1 MIFTSFDYIY
11 FLLCIFLCYWIIG
24 NKFFQNTLL
33 LIGSYIFYG
42 WISPWF
48 CSLLAA
54 STVMDY
60 FCGLG
65 MKKYP
70 DHKKSIL
77 ILSLLSNLGI
87 LCIFKYFNFFSEN
100 IGLVLDQLGL
110 HLNPPLLQLILPVGI
125 SFYTFQTMSY
135 SIDIYRDRLEAR
147 ANFIDFAAFVAFF
160 PQLVAGP
167 IERASHFLPQLEKER
182 TWSWDDFDRAWPL
195 ILRGYF
201 KKLVIADTTAT
212 FVDKIYMLDHPG
224 AVLLIIG
231 TTAFAVQIFTDFS
244 GYTDIA
250 RGTARLFGFELMRN
264 FNNPYLAISPSDFW
278 KRWHISLSS
287 WIRDYLFIPLGGSR
301 HKSRAKNFTV
311 LMITMGLCGLWH
323 GAAWNFV
330 LWGIF
335 HGLLLAAYQVGGMGG
350 NWQPR
355 GLLQT
360 ACAWMTMSGWT
371 LLGWFFFRSSSL
383 EWMLGALNV
392 SASPTT
398 DTEALVVATKVLLH
412 LLLLCL
418 PLALVFLASGQGKYR
433 RYARVPVSLVLLF
446 CILIFHKD
454 TGQDFIY
461 FQF

>member
-264 FNNPYLAISPSDFW
+264 F
-278 KRWHISLSS
+278 
-287 WIRDYLFIPLGGSR
+287 
-301 HKSRAKNFTV
+301 
-311 LMITMGLCGLWH
+311 
-323 GAAWNFV
+323 
-330 LWGIF
+330 
-335 HGLLLAAYQVGGMGG
+335 
-350 NWQPR
+350 
-355 GLLQT
+355 
-360 ACAWMTMSGWT
+360 
-371 LLGWFFFRSSSL
+371 
-383 EWMLGALNV
+383 
-392 SASPTT
+392 
-398 DTEALVVATKVLLH
+398 
-412 LLLLCL
+412 
-418 PLALVFLASGQGKYR
+418 
-433 RYARVPVSLVLLF
+433 
-446 CILIFHKD
+446 
-454 TGQDFIY
+454 
-461 FQF
+461 